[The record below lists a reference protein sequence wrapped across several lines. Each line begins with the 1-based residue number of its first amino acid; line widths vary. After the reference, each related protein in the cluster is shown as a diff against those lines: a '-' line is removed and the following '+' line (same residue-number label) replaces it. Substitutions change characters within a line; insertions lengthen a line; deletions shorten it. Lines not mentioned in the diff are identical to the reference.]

1 MLRPL
6 ALAASAGLLVSACA
20 TTTPAP
26 APAPAPEPVITPPVV
41 EPEPE
46 PVAVIEEA
54 SGLIPPHM
62 QDRDLARIAVLLPF
76 SAENSGARAEA
87 LRLLRAAEL
96 ALFERA
102 GGNLVLIP
110 KDTGGTAD
118 GARQAALAA
127 VEDGADLIIGPL
139 FAPAVAAAGDV
150 ARRADIPVIAFSTD
164 TATAGDGVYLLSFP
178 PEIEVQ
184 RIVEYAARQ
193 GVWKYAYLGSQ
204 NRYGMAVYNALQDT
218 ASVTAGE
225 VTAEAFYT
233 GDVEAMSRASA
244 RLAEG
249 AFPELTPDQA
259 RELRRREWIPDPEA
273 AFQAV
278 LLPEG
283 GTRLRALGPLLISQR
298 VDPLVVR
305 FLGTGLWNDEDL
317 LREPALHGG
326 WFAGPD
332 LQMRERFD
340 TSYEEAFGSE
350 PSRIASL
357 AYDAMALAAHMDGG
371 ELGFSREAIE
381 EEQGFLGADG
391 LFRFNSDGLIER
403 GLAIYEV
410 RSRGF
415 RQIEP
420 APLDFTTPLFD
431 PEQVRIMAMAAA
443 EERVQR
449 FGNDAENP
457 LPDYLPLP
465 PGWGQPE
472 EPVTQIEIGTGVAMT
487 DMPVTGPADE
497 GELIDPEAT
506 GLGVIGFDYSLFRRE
521 MPDDYPRPG
530 DVDCSELEEGEEI
543 PEECL
548 AELDGQIRPDGL

>member
-1 MLRPL
+1 M
-6 ALAASAGLLVSACA
+6 
-20 TTTPAP
+20 
-26 APAPAPEPVITPPVV
+26 PAPEPVIAAPV

-46 PVAVIEEA
+46 PVEVVEEA
-54 SGLIPPHM
+54 YGLIPPHM
-62 QDRDLARIAVLLPF
+62 QDRDLARVAVLLPF
-76 SAENSGARAEA
+76 SAENAGARAEA

-110 KDTGGTAD
+110 KDTGGNAD

-139 FAPAVAAAGDV
+139 FAPAVTAAGDV
-150 ARRADIPVIAFSTD
+150 ARRAGVPVIAFSTD
-164 TATAGDGVYLLSFP
+164 TTTAGDGVYLLSFP
-178 PEIEVQ
+178 PEIEVE

-193 GVWKYAYLGSQ
+193 GVWRYAYLGSQ

-218 ASVTAGE
+218 AAVTAGE

-233 GDVEAMSRASA
+233 GDVEAMARASS

-259 RELRRREWIPDPEA
+259 RELRRRQWIPDPEA

-278 LLPEG
+278 ILPEG
-283 GTRLRALGPLLISQR
+283 GTRLRALGPLLISQQ

-340 TSYEEAFGSE
+340 TAYEAAFGSE

-420 APLDFTTPLFD
+420 APLDFETPLFD
-431 PEQVRIMAMAAA
+431 PEQVRMMAMAAA
-443 EERVQR
+443 EERVLR
-449 FGNDAENP
+449 YGMDEDNP

-465 PGWGQPE
+465 EGWGQPDE
-472 EPVTQIEIGTGVAMT
+472 IETQIDLGTGVALSDT
-487 DMPVTGPADE
+487 PLTGPADQ
-497 GELIDPEAT
+497 GELIDPELA
-506 GLGVIGFDYSLFRRE
+506 GLGTVGFDYSLFRRE
-521 MPDDYPRPG
+521 MPEDYPRPG
-530 DVDCSELEEGEEI
+530 DIDCSDLDEDEEI

-548 AELDGQIRPDGL
+548 AELELDAQIRPDGL